1 VRQEPSLVE
10 GPSKPKGT
18 RILEKRHA
26 AAALRMMR
34 RVAVDGTVK
43 EQMKGLTFGI
53 GGKTGTARLRD
64 QRGSTSENRH
74 RAMFIGYFPDPD
86 PQYTCLVMIEE
97 PSAGIYYASMVAAP
111 VFRDIAEQTMAIK
124 EYRPNL
130 QRTASQGAIAS
141 TVETTDARIQSPDDL
156 IGMEASAAVWAL
168 ERQGYLVSV
177 QGNGRVRRF
186 WGNLNSNKPGQR
198 VTLLLGS

>member
-1 VRQEPSLVE
+1 
-10 GPSKPKGT
+10 
-18 RILEKRHA
+18 
-26 AAALRMMR
+26 
-34 RVAVDGTVK
+34 
-43 EQMKGLTFGI
+43 
-53 GGKTGTARLRD
+53 
-64 QRGSTSENRH
+64 
-74 RAMFIGYFPDPD
+74 
-86 PQYTCLVMIEE
+86 
-97 PSAGIYYASMVAAP
+97 
-111 VFRDIAEQTMAIK
+111 MAIK

-130 QRTASQGAIAS
+130 QRTASQGPIS
-141 TVETTDARIQSPDDL
+141 NTVETTDARIQSPDDL